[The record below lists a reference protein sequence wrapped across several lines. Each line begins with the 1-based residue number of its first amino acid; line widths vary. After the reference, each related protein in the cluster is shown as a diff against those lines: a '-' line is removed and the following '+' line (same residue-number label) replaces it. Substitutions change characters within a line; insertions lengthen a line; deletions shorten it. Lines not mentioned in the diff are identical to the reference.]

1 MTLEDYKRRLK
12 LAEEAQQN
20 IIRQNQTQVGL
31 RRESIRQH
39 IGLWTVGIV
48 IISAIVVFIF
58 GTIFYCHGMRATKG
72 RFENIPGV

>member
-1 MTLEDYKRRLK
+1 

-20 IIRQNQTQVGL
+20 IIRQNQTQVDL
-31 RRESIRQH
+31 RRESIKHH
-39 IGLWTVGIV
+39 IGVWIASIV
-48 IISAIVVFIF
+48 IVSTIVVFVF